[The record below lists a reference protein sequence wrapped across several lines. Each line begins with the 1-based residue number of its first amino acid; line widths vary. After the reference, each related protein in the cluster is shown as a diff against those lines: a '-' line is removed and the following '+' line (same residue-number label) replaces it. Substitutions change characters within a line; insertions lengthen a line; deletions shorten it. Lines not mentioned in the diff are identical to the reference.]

1 MHVAKIWAT
10 IPNRKACIRA
20 AKCMRAIILA
30 FYPPAP
36 LVLIKFIWVFSCF
49 MLYMLR
55 SSLPILQSSLYW
67 DICMFHLCFTIK
79 NLKLFMLLQSSYL
92 ACPFSLEGEKRL
104 KLQQGSTSFLFW
116 FFKNFLLL
124 PTYLIKTCQK

>member
-1 MHVAKIWAT
+1 MHVARIWAT
-10 IPNRKACIRA
+10 IPVFELQNAWEQYFS
-20 AKCMRAIILA
+20 IL
-30 FYPPAP
+30 PPCT
-36 LVLIKFIWVFSCF
+36 LSFNQLIWVFSCF

-67 DICMFHLCFTIK
+67 DICMFHLCFTNK

-92 ACPFSLEGEKRL
+92 ACPFSLEGKKRL

>member
-10 IPNRKACIRA
+10 IPNSKACIRA
-20 AKCMRAIILA
+20 AKCMRASIL
-30 FYPPAP
+30 PPCT
-36 LVLIKFIWVFSCF
+36 LSFDQLIWVFSCF

-67 DICMFHLCFTIK
+67 DICMFHLCFTNK
-79 NLKLFMLLQSSYL
+79 HLKLFMLWQSSYL
-92 ACPFSLEGEKRL
+92 ACPFSLEGKKRL
-104 KLQQGSTSFLFW
+104 KLWQGSTSFLFW